1 MAQINAFFN
10 MLHEYGGSD
19 LHLASGVRN
28 VWDVAEGWRLSTTAE
43 RLAILA
49 GTGQQAAGQFEVSDK
64 VAERLYSLRGQD
76 LLLVVSQQP
85 RAAGQPQAALVA
97 AVPLTEALGA
107 LQRTFGDLCDLVEDE
122 PAPAPVTAQ
131 AKEPAALAATIEN
144 PGKAVASDIKG
155 KGKG

>member
-1 MAQINAFFN
+1 MKLKHDNLILTAGRLGTIQLPMGKPIVVASFIN
-10 MLHEYGGSD
+10 
-19 LHLASGVRN
+19 
-28 VWDVAEGWRLSTTAE
+28 
-43 RLAILA
+43 
-49 GTGQQAAGQFEVSDK
+49 GQQAAGQFEVSDK